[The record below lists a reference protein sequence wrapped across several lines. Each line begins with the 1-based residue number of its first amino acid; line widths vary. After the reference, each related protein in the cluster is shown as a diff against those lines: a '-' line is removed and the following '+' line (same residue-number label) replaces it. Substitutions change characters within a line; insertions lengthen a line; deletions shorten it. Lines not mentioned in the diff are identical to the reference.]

1 MLTLCQA
8 LRGGGGRRSGEEKR
22 GGGRGGKER
31 GGGRGKSEWELT
43 GIEGKYCVNCFTRT
57 VPFNPT
63 KLGNRY
69 EIPSDK
75 LSNVPKATQFI
86 TGKEGIKPGS

>member
-1 MLTLCQA
+1 M
-8 LRGGGGRRSGEEKR
+8 GEEARK
-22 GGGRGGKER
+22 GEGEG
-31 GGGRGKSEWELT
+31 GKSEWELT